1 MKTGSI
7 VEDKEPQYDGVG
19 VVVNLTDNLAH
30 SVEISGT
37 SQTVAELNPNYD
49 PESKVAEIC
58 FVNNLKGKMPTWWMM
73 SEDQFK
79 SEVEKLNVKKYYY
92 PITRLE
98 YLREGL
104 INGVIIRVTG
114 VADPFSHTNGA
125 YTFEASRINSEIS
138 YTESKFVN
146 QYDKVTK
153 TTATMVGILESLKWV
168 EKRGRNEGVQI
179 VVEDKDIIR
188 KINGEYNLR
197 SKTTKKLIGNIQKAS
212 ETLPK
217 VEYRNAPKGQNK
229 NLKDKAVQE
238 YKESETSNSSTF
250 EIDRVVDEEYIVD
263 GIFSV
268 NLDQNK
274 CTCEQ
279 DEPCK
284 HIKAVESQVM
294 N

>member
-7 VEDKEPQYDGVG
+7 VNDKEPQYDGAG
-19 VVVNLTDNLAH
+19 VVVNLTEQPAH
-30 SVEISGT
+30 STKIPGT
-37 SQTVAELNPNYD
+37 EQTVAEANPDYD
-49 PESKVAEIC
+49 SESKVAEIC

-92 PITRLE
+92 PVTRLDHV
-98 YLREGL
+98 REGL
-104 INGVIIRVTG
+104 IQGVVIRVTG
-114 VADPFSHTNGA
+114 VADPFTYTKGA
-125 YTFEASRINSEIS
+125 YAFEASRINSDIS
-138 YTESKFVN
+138 YTESDIVN

-153 TTATMVGILESLKWV
+153 TTATMIGVLESLKWV
-168 EKRGRNEGVQI
+168 EKRGRSEGVQI
-179 VVEDKDIIR
+179 IIEDNEIIQ
-188 KINGEYNLR
+188 KIKNEYDLR
-197 SKTTKKLIGNIQKAS
+197 GKTIKKLIENIQKAS

-217 VEYRNAPKGQNK
+217 VEYREAPKGQNK

-238 YKESETSNSSTF
+238 YRDSEESESSTF

-274 CTCEQ
+274 CTCDA
-279 DEPCK
+279 DEPCE
-284 HIKAVESQVM
+284 HIEAVQSQVM